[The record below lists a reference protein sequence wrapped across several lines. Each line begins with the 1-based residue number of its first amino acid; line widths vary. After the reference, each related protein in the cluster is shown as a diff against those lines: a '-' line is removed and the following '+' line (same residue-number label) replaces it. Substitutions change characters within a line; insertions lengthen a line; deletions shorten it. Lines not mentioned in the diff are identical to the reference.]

1 MFVEASRW
9 FEVWLSNQYCVM
21 YLPST
26 FAAPTISLR
35 ECLAVSKASETVQG
49 ESCHFYGSHGREN
62 VFRNCFR
69 SGSAHVCAAVGAHV
83 SSCLIRKEHLASTSN
98 ISPIN
103 SSSLALRHFRS
114 SNLYSLFVLC
124 QRERWMIKNEWL
136 LFRYSSR
143 FTSFSLLKLMNL

>member
-35 ECLAVSKASETVQG
+35 ERLAVSKASETVQG

-62 VFRNCFR
+62 VFRNARNCFR
-69 SGSAHVCAAVGAHV
+69 SGSAHVCAAVAH
-83 SSCLIRKEHLASTSN
+83 
-98 ISPIN
+98 
-103 SSSLALRHFRS
+103 
-114 SNLYSLFVLC
+114 
-124 QRERWMIKNEWL
+124 M
-136 LFRYSSR
+136 
-143 FTSFSLLKLMNL
+143 